1 MKNFIHSILLFTRNF
16 FFCALLLTVFSCS
29 NSIIGEIDTSEIK
42 ASLSSISSPKNLV
55 ASHGGYRK
63 ISLTWTK
70 VSNAKQYFV
79 YKANSPFETFKKIGE
94 TNGNLN
100 EFDYVVEPGISCWFR
115 ISAIS
120 YSEAE
125 SSLSSYV
132 SGSSMAIPN
141 ITNIDL
147 GTDGTSATI
156 SWWMNNCSDSTYEDS
171 VKFEILCYRSDK
183 LTQVGDTV
191 YAEGST
197 RSVSISGLENKT
209 TYYYLVKSYVGG
221 GYDEN
226 LAEISDFADAETARL
241 TNPSAP
247 ENLES
252 EQGISKS
259 ENGINIS
266 WTLPEA
272 VDVKVSSGIY
282 EEHPLY
288 FTIERKLLNESDAAY
303 ITLASYIG
311 TFDSSKASSTSKS
324 EIYFTCDSDA
334 NFGAENVLKIELG
347 DTTEDSKIPNYEKYR
362 EGAKLTYTDK
372 SVVSGKQYTYRI
384 RSYADDVGNKKISSD
399 SSYRECNAW
408 LISTASLELN
418 SEYEKSENSTEF
430 TSIGV
435 NFNFDFEDFG
445 LDDSKFYTYILTYQR
460 TPFQTSE
467 GPSPAADEE
476 KFLAKFSSVDDLRNY
491 TKSYG
496 SDVLIE
502 PLNQGYYYYKVY
514 ICNSSVQTEAV
525 PGEFYSSVQSSNF
538 CTLTEDASKLPV
550 IETFELTDGYAS
562 KYRIKWNY
570 DSNYSYTLQWIDYDG
585 STEQQVP
592 GATTQSLALTTTD
605 SEGTISLISG
615 VTKETEGEKSYAIF
629 NHEATS
635 GNARKY
641 TLIAENGLQTTKSLD
656 SVCKTLG
663 TANVSMTNLDYD
675 SITVKWLAVQ
685 KADNYEVSAYYADDE
700 SKAEL
705 LTTSGDDKNTEI
717 TLSGDDKNKTY
728 TCTISKPSGYDN
740 ALKSGKPITL
750 IVKAKNSQLTED
762 NTSEGNCSV
771 YTFGPSLINAS
782 AGNLYDNNIHIKWNK
797 VDGAVGYIIYRVL
810 YSDSSADNSKIE
822 TSTDKYYYDVSNATL
837 KRNGDNAAEG
847 SNVSYVESSTTYTLN
862 DIDDSSCADETSIN
876 QRKISWGLPFGY
888 IILPVLND
896 SDDFEFESGK
906 LAIKSGEDA
915 GKAGV
920 SYSDIASDNSPAFVK
935 NATFGYGLNV
945 AAEKSVSGTSQVI
958 KWDSPYYAKDNAPT
972 ILRRLADST
981 ENSWTVYKICEK
993 GENSTSYEPSGEERY
1008 NAYEYAVKYRISAS
1022 NVSVGGTYKAS
1033 ASYVEKLSKTLEDRY
1048 SICTEQLNKGY
1059 LLALKFTASTG
1070 NSYSEQIVVSPWDYK
1085 KRAIGPKN
1093 AELYITNYNLL
1104 NPTVKIASYNVED
1117 FTIPEANF
1125 ENLTDTT
1132 LSSADY
1138 SLSLAPT
1145 AIISRSS
1152 GITDGVLKVLR
1163 DAKHYYK
1170 IELTSENGK
1179 ATEAGDGSVY
1189 AYRNI
1194 TDEELVKAAMLNIAY
1209 AFYLNGG
1216 GKSDYSNVT
1225 NRFKYGEATSP
1236 TGTTFTKGDY
1246 HWVGSNIGK
1255 YDATYTL
1262 NNYSPTQLTPSGES
1276 TTFLNLT
1283 SDVSSNGGIR
1293 ISGTSDYYIYR
1304 FIGTDIIN
1312 VSNADNSSL
1321 NYDATIT
1328 FTCTDNKTL
1337 SIKLT
1342 RNGSTSNIVS
1352 TKTEE
1357 ERKKWFPMYLD
1368 GDKEKYYVLKS
1379 STYGWWPSEN

>member
-1 MKNFIHSILLFTRNF
+1 MKNFIHSILLFTRNL

-79 YKANSPFETFKKIGE
+79 YKANSPFETFEKIGE

-100 EFDYVVEPGISCWFR
+100 EFDYAVEPGTSCWFR

-120 YSEAE
+120 YSEKE

-141 ITNIDL
+141 ITSIDL

-183 LTQVGDTV
+183 LTQVGDTL

-226 LAEISDFADAETARL
+226 LAEKSDFADAETARL
-241 TNPSAP
+241 TTPSAP

-252 EQGISKS
+252 EQGITTESS
-259 ENGINIS
+259 GNGIKIS
-266 WTLPEA
+266 WILSEA

-303 ITLASYIG
+303 ISLASYIG
-311 TFDSSKASSTSKS
+311 TFDSSKASTSSAS
-324 EIYFTCDSDA
+324 EIYFTCDKDA
-334 NFGAENVLKIELG
+334 NFGKNDVLKVELG
-347 DTTEDSKIPNYEKYR
+347 DTTEDSKIPNYENYR
-362 EGAKLTYTDK
+362 VGAKISYTDK
-372 SVVSGKQYTYRI
+372 SVVAGKQYTYRI

-408 LISTASLELN
+408 LISKASLELN
-418 SEYEKSENSTEF
+418 SEYKKSENSTKF

-445 LDDSKFYTYILTYQR
+445 LDDSKFYTYVLTYQR
-460 TPFQTSE
+460 TPFETSE
-467 GPSPAADEE
+467 SSSPAADEE
-476 KFLAKFSSVDDLRNY
+476 KFLANFSSLEELKTY
-491 TKSYG
+491 TQVYNSEFL
-496 SDVLIE
+496 SLLE
-502 PLNQGYYYYKVY
+502 NQGYYSYKVY
-514 ICNSSVQTEAV
+514 ICSSSTSATENTSI
-525 PGEFYSSVQSSNF
+525 PSKYYEMISSSNF
-538 CTLTEDASKLPV
+538 CSITDDSTKLPV
-550 IETFELTDGYAS
+550 IETFEVSDGYAS
-562 KYRIKWNY
+562 KYVLKWDY
-570 DSNYSYTLQWIDYDG
+570 DSACTYTIQWTEYDG
-585 STEQQVP
+585 TTEQP
-592 GATTQSLALTTTD
+592 LSSSTQSLVLSTSDFTT
-605 SEGTISLISG
+605 SENNGT
-615 VTKETEGEKSYAIF
+615 TYATY
-629 NHEATS
+629 NHSATS
-635 GNARKY
+635 GDARKY

-656 SVCKTLG
+656 SVYKTLG
-663 TANVSMTNLDYD
+663 TANVSMAKLAYD
-675 SITVKWLAVQ
+675 SITVNWLAVQ
-685 KADNYEVSAYYADDE
+685 RADEYEVSAYYADDE
-700 SKAEL
+700 SKTEL
-705 LTTSGDDKNTEI
+705 LVSSGEGKNTEI
-717 TLSGDDKNKTY
+717 TPSDDGKTY
-728 TCTISKPSGYDN
+728 TCKITKPRDYDS
-740 ALKSGKPITL
+740 ALKSGKAIILKVT
-750 IVKAKNSQLTED
+750 AKNSALTDD
-762 NTSEGNCSV
+762 NTTEGTASV
-771 YTFGPSLINAS
+771 CTFGPALVNAS
-782 AGNLYDNNIHIKWNK
+782 VGNLYDNNIHIKWNK

-822 TSTDKYYYDVSNATL
+822 TSTDKYYYDVSNAIL
-837 KRNGDNAAEG
+837 KRNGDSTVEG
-847 SNVSYVESSTTYTLN
+847 SNVSYVESSATYTLN

-906 LAIKSGEDA
+906 LAIKSGEDV

-993 GENSTSYEPSGEERY
+993 GENSTSCEPIGEERY

-1022 NVSVGGTYKAS
+1022 NVSVGGIYKAS
-1033 ASYVEKLSKTLEDRY
+1033 SSYVEKLSKIVENRY

-1059 LLALKFTASTG
+1059 LLALKFTALTG
-1070 NSYSEQIVVSPWDYK
+1070 SSCSEQIVVSPWDYA
-1085 KRAIGPKN
+1085 KRAIGPNK

-1104 NPTVKIASYNVED
+1104 NPTVKVASYDVEN

-1125 ENLTDTT
+1125 ETLKDTT

-1138 SLSLAPT
+1138 SLRLEPT
-1145 AIISRSS
+1145 AIKYGSS
-1152 GITDGVLKVLR
+1152 GTTDGVLKVLR

-1194 TDEELVKAAMLNIAY
+1194 TDEELVKAAMLVIADAFNKTSEKNTTDGQSGKFYWGSIGHTSGSFLDWKYYY
-1209 AFYLNGG
+1209 ALTMKFDNYVNKWEKMPGI
-1216 GKSDYSNVT
+1216 KSSSAAFIKINDNDSLDTEDGEARDYNVSFISYKEYKDYSSSKLVPITIIANGPSLDSYNAT
-1225 NRFKYGEATSP
+1225 LKFATSTSDFTYEVWRNGSKSSGQSISSDQLKYWNP
-1236 TGTTFTKGDY
+1236 MKLTKDGTY
-1246 HWVGSNIGK
+1246 E
-1255 YDATYTL
+1255 
-1262 NNYSPTQLTPSGES
+1262 GES
-1276 TTFLNLT
+1276 T
-1283 SDVSSNGGIR
+1283 
-1293 ISGTSDYYIYR
+1293 
-1304 FIGTDIIN
+1304 
-1312 VSNADNSSL
+1312 
-1321 NYDATIT
+1321 
-1328 FTCTDNKTL
+1328 K
-1337 SIKLT
+1337 
-1342 RNGSTSNIVS
+1342 
-1352 TKTEE
+1352 
-1357 ERKKWFPMYLD
+1357 
-1368 GDKEKYYVLKS
+1368 
-1379 STYGWWPSEN
+1379 YGWWPSED

>member
-79 YKANSPFETFKKIGE
+79 YKANSPFETFEKIGE

-100 EFDYVVEPGISCWFR
+100 EFDYAVEPGTSCWFR

-120 YSEAE
+120 YSEKE

-141 ITNIDL
+141 ITSIDL

-183 LTQVGDTV
+183 LTQVGDTL

-226 LAEISDFADAETARL
+226 LAEKSDFADAETARL
-241 TNPSAP
+241 TTPSAP

-252 EQGISKS
+252 EQGISTES
-259 ENGINIS
+259 SGNGIKIS
-266 WTLPEA
+266 WILSEA

-303 ITLASYIG
+303 ISLASYIG
-311 TFDSSKASSTSKS
+311 TFDSLKASTSSAS
-324 EIYFTCDSDA
+324 EIYFTCDKDA
-334 NFGAENVLKIELG
+334 NFGKNDVLKVELG
-347 DTTEDSKIPNYEKYR
+347 DTTEDSKIPNYENYR
-362 EGAKLTYTDK
+362 VGAKISYTDK
-372 SVVSGKQYTYRI
+372 SVVAGKQYTYRI

-408 LISTASLELN
+408 LISKASLELN
-418 SEYEKSENSTEF
+418 SEYKKSENSTKF

-445 LDDSKFYTYILTYQR
+445 LDDSKFYTYVLTYQR
-460 TPFQTSE
+460 TPFETSE
-467 GPSPAADEE
+467 SSSPAADEE
-476 KFLAKFSSVDDLRNY
+476 KFLANFSSLEELKTY
-491 TKSYG
+491 TQVYNSEFL
-496 SDVLIE
+496 SLLE
-502 PLNQGYYYYKVY
+502 NQGYYSYKVY
-514 ICNSSVQTEAV
+514 ICSSSTSATENTSI
-525 PGEFYSSVQSSNF
+525 PSKYYEMISSSNF
-538 CTLTEDASKLPV
+538 CSITDDSTKLPV
-550 IETFELTDGYAS
+550 IETFEVSDGYAS
-562 KYRIKWNY
+562 KYVLKWDY
-570 DSNYSYTLQWIDYDG
+570 DSACTYTIQWTEYDG
-585 STEQQVP
+585 TTEQP
-592 GATTQSLALTTTD
+592 LSSSTQSLVLSTSDFTT
-605 SEGTISLISG
+605 SENNGT
-615 VTKETEGEKSYAIF
+615 TYATY
-629 NHEATS
+629 NHSATS
-635 GNARKY
+635 GDARKY
-641 TLIAENGLQTTKSLD
+641 TILADNGLQTTKSLD
-656 SVCKTLG
+656 SVYKTLG
-663 TANVSMTNLDYD
+663 TANVSMAKLAYD
-675 SITVKWLAVQ
+675 SITVNWLAVQ
-685 KADNYEVSAYYADDE
+685 RADEYEVSAYYADDE
-700 SKAEL
+700 SKTEL
-705 LTTSGDDKNTEI
+705 LVSSGEGKNTEI
-717 TLSGDDKNKTY
+717 TPSDDGKTY
-728 TCTISKPSGYDN
+728 TCKITKPRDYDS
-740 ALKSGKPITL
+740 ALKSGKAIIL
-750 IVKAKNSQLTED
+750 KVNAKNSALTDD
-762 NTSEGNCSV
+762 NTTEGTASV
-771 YTFGPSLINAS
+771 CTFGPALVNAS
-782 AGNLYDNNIHIKWNK
+782 VGNLYDNNIHIKWNK

-822 TSTDKYYYDVSNATL
+822 TSTDKYYYDVSNAIL
-837 KRNGDNAAEG
+837 KRNGDSTVEG
-847 SNVSYVESSTTYTLN
+847 SNVSYVESSATYTLN

-906 LAIKSGEDA
+906 LAIKSGEDV

-993 GENSTSYEPSGEERY
+993 GENSTSCEPIGEERY

-1022 NVSVGGTYKAS
+1022 NVSVGGIYKAS
-1033 ASYVEKLSKTLEDRY
+1033 SSYVEKLSKIVENRY

-1059 LLALKFTASTG
+1059 LLALKFTALTG
-1070 NSYSEQIVVSPWDYK
+1070 SSCSEQIVVSPWDYA
-1085 KRAIGPKN
+1085 KRAIGPNK

-1104 NPTVKIASYNVED
+1104 NPTVKVASYDVEN

-1125 ENLTDTT
+1125 ETLKDTT

-1138 SLSLAPT
+1138 SLRLEPT
-1145 AIISRSS
+1145 AIKYGSS
-1152 GITDGVLKVLR
+1152 GTTDGVLKVLR

-1194 TDEELVKAAMLNIAY
+1194 TDEELVKAAMLVIAD
-1209 AFYLNGG
+1209 AFNNSSEG
-1216 GKSDYSNVT
+1216 GKELGSKTSGFYWDAEHEYKFGDMITHYSLKMYINNYIHSWSTLPGNSLSMSAFIKLHDSGGTRGKASDKFPSFLCYDEYRDYSSSKLVPITIIANGPSLDSYNAT
-1225 NRFKYGEATSP
+1225 LKFATSTSDFTYEVWRNGSKSSGQSISSDQLKKWNP
-1236 TGTTFTKGDY
+1236 MKLTKKGTY
-1246 HWVGSNIGK
+1246 E
-1255 YDATYTL
+1255 
-1262 NNYSPTQLTPSGES
+1262 GES
-1276 TTFLNLT
+1276 T
-1283 SDVSSNGGIR
+1283 
-1293 ISGTSDYYIYR
+1293 
-1304 FIGTDIIN
+1304 
-1312 VSNADNSSL
+1312 
-1321 NYDATIT
+1321 
-1328 FTCTDNKTL
+1328 K
-1337 SIKLT
+1337 
-1342 RNGSTSNIVS
+1342 
-1352 TKTEE
+1352 
-1357 ERKKWFPMYLD
+1357 
-1368 GDKEKYYVLKS
+1368 
-1379 STYGWWPSEN
+1379 YGWWPSED

>member
-1 MKNFIHSILLFTRNF
+1 MKNFIHSILLFTRNL

-79 YKANSPFETFKKIGE
+79 YKANSPFETFEKIGE

-100 EFDYVVEPGISCWFR
+100 EFDYAVEPGTSCWFR

-120 YSEAE
+120 YSEKE

-141 ITNIDL
+141 ITSIDL

-183 LTQVGDTV
+183 LTQVGDTL

-226 LAEISDFADAETARL
+226 LAEKSDFADAETARL
-241 TNPSAP
+241 TTPSAP

-252 EQGISKS
+252 EQGISTES
-259 ENGINIS
+259 SGNGIKIS
-266 WTLPEA
+266 WILSEA

-303 ITLASYIG
+303 ISLASYIG
-311 TFDSSKASSTSKS
+311 TFDSSKASTSSAS
-324 EIYFTCDSDA
+324 EIYFTCDKDA
-334 NFGAENVLKIELG
+334 NFGKNDVLKVELG
-347 DTTEDSKIPNYEKYR
+347 DTTEDSKIPNYENYR
-362 EGAKLTYTDK
+362 VGAKISYTDK
-372 SVVSGKQYTYRI
+372 SVVAGKQYTYRI

-408 LISTASLELN
+408 LISKASLELN
-418 SEYEKSENSTEF
+418 SEYKKSENSTKF

-445 LDDSKFYTYILTYQR
+445 LDDSKFYTYVLTYQR
-460 TPFQTSE
+460 TPFETS
-467 GPSPAADEE
+467 GSSSPAADEE
-476 KFLAKFSSVDDLRNY
+476 KFLANFSSLEELKTY
-491 TKSYG
+491 TQVYNSEFL
-496 SDVLIE
+496 SLLE
-502 PLNQGYYYYKVY
+502 NQGYYSYKVY
-514 ICNSSVQTEAV
+514 ICSSSTSATENTSI
-525 PGEFYSSVQSSNF
+525 PSKYYEMISSSNF
-538 CTLTEDASKLPV
+538 CSITDDSTKLPV
-550 IETFELTDGYAS
+550 IENFEVSDGYAS
-562 KYRIKWNY
+562 KYVLKWDY
-570 DSNYSYTLQWIDYDG
+570 DSACTYTIQWTEYDG
-585 STEQQVP
+585 TTEQP
-592 GATTQSLALTTTD
+592 LSSSTQSLVLSTSDFTT
-605 SEGTISLISG
+605 SENNGT
-615 VTKETEGEKSYAIF
+615 TYATY
-629 NHEATS
+629 NHSATS
-635 GNARKY
+635 GDARKY
-641 TLIAENGLQTTKSLD
+641 TLIADNGLKTTKSLD
-656 SVCKTLG
+656 SIYKTLG
-663 TANVSMTNLDYD
+663 TANVSMAKLAYD
-675 SITVKWLAVQ
+675 SITVNWLAVQ
-685 KADNYEVSAYYADDE
+685 RADEYEVSAYYADDE
-700 SKAEL
+700 SKTEL
-705 LTTSGDDKNTEI
+705 LVSSGEGKNTEI
-717 TLSGDDKNKTY
+717 TPSDDGKTY
-728 TCTISKPSGYDN
+728 TCKITKPRDYDS
-740 ALKSGKPITL
+740 ALKSGKAIILKVT
-750 IVKAKNSQLTED
+750 AKNSALTDD
-762 NTSEGNCSV
+762 NTTEGTASV
-771 YTFGPSLINAS
+771 CTFGPALVNAS
-782 AGNLYDNNIHIKWNK
+782 VGNLYDNNIHIKWNK

-822 TSTDKYYYDVSNATL
+822 TSTDKYYYDVSNAIL
-837 KRNGDNAAEG
+837 KRNGDSTVEG
-847 SNVSYVESSTTYTLN
+847 SNVSYVESSATYTLN

-906 LAIKSGEDA
+906 LAIKSGEDV

-993 GENSTSYEPSGEERY
+993 GENSTSCEPIGEERY

-1022 NVSVGGTYKAS
+1022 NVSVGGIYKAS
-1033 ASYVEKLSKTLEDRY
+1033 SSYVEKLSKIVENRY

-1059 LLALKFTASTG
+1059 LLALKFTALTG
-1070 NSYSEQIVVSPWDYK
+1070 SSCSEQIVVSPWDYA
-1085 KRAIGPKN
+1085 KRAIGPNK

-1104 NPTVKIASYNVED
+1104 NPTVKVASYDVEN

-1125 ENLTDTT
+1125 ETLKDTT

-1138 SLSLAPT
+1138 SLRLEPT
-1145 AIISRSS
+1145 AIKYGSS
-1152 GITDGVLKVLR
+1152 GTTDGVLKVLR

-1236 TGTTFTKGDY
+1236 TGTTFTKGVY
-1246 HWVGSNIGK
+1246 HYVGKYIGK

-1262 NNYSPTQLTPSGES
+1262 TNYTPSQLTPSEKS
-1276 TTFLNLT
+1276 TTFLSLT
-1283 SDVSSNGGIR
+1283 SDSSSAGVIR
-1293 ISGTSDYYIYR
+1293 ISGKADYYTYQFAGTEVINVKNAETSD
-1304 FIGTDIIN
+1304 
-1312 VSNADNSSL
+1312 NALS
-1321 NYDATIT
+1321 YDATIT

-1379 STYGWWPSEN
+1379 STYGWWPSED

>member
-1 MKNFIHSILLFTRNF
+1 MKNFIHSILLFTRNL

-79 YKANSPFETFKKIGE
+79 YKANSPFETFEKIGE

-100 EFDYVVEPGISCWFR
+100 EFDYAVEPGTSCWFR

-120 YSEAE
+120 YSEKE

-141 ITNIDL
+141 ITSIDL

-183 LTQVGDTV
+183 LTQVGDTL

-226 LAEISDFADAETARL
+226 LAEKSDFADAETARL
-241 TNPSAP
+241 TTPSAP

-252 EQGISKS
+252 EQGITTESS
-259 ENGINIS
+259 GNGIKIS
-266 WTLPEA
+266 WILSEA

-303 ITLASYIG
+303 ISLASYIG
-311 TFDSSKASSTSKS
+311 TFDSSKASTSSAS
-324 EIYFTCDSDA
+324 EIYFTCDKDA
-334 NFGAENVLKIELG
+334 NFGKNDVLKVELG
-347 DTTEDSKIPNYEKYR
+347 DTTEDSKIPNYENYR
-362 EGAKLTYTDK
+362 VGAKISYTDK
-372 SVVSGKQYTYRI
+372 SVVAGKQYTYRI

-408 LISTASLELN
+408 LISKASLELN
-418 SEYEKSENSTEF
+418 SEYKKSENSTKF

-435 NFNFDFEDFG
+435 NFNFDFEDFS
-445 LDDSKFYTYILTYQR
+445 LDNSKFYTYVLTYQK
-460 TPFQTSE
+460 TDFPTEANPNPTAS
-467 GPSPAADEE
+467 EE
-476 KFLAKFSSVDDLRNY
+476 KFLANFVSVEELKNY
-491 TKSYG
+491 TKTYE
-496 SDVLIE
+496 SDFLSSSE
-502 PLNQGYYYYKVY
+502 NQGYYSYKVY
-514 ICNSSVQTEAV
+514 ICSSSTSATENTSI
-525 PGEFYSSVQSSNF
+525 PSKYYEMISSSNS
-538 CTLTEDASKLPV
+538 CSITDDSTKLPV
-550 IETFELTDGYAS
+550 IETFEVSDGYAS
-562 KYRIKWNY
+562 KYVLKWDY
-570 DSNYSYTLQWIDYDG
+570 DSACTYTIQWTEYDG
-585 STEQQVP
+585 TTEQPLSSSTQRLVLSTSDFTTSENN
-592 GATTQSLALTTTD
+592 GTTYAT
-605 SEGTISLISG
+605 
-615 VTKETEGEKSYAIF
+615 Y
-629 NHEATS
+629 NHSATS
-635 GNARKY
+635 GDARKY
-641 TLIAENGLQTTKSLD
+641 TLIADNGLKTTKSLD
-656 SVCKTLG
+656 SIYKTLG
-663 TANVSMTNLDYD
+663 TANVSMAKLAYD
-675 SITVKWLAVQ
+675 SITVNWLAVQ
-685 KADNYEVSAYYADDE
+685 RADEYEVSAYYADDE
-700 SKAEL
+700 SKTEL
-705 LTTSGDDKNTEI
+705 LVSSGEGKNTEI
-717 TLSGDDKNKTY
+717 TPSDDGKTY
-728 TCTISKPSGYDN
+728 TCKITKPRDYDS
-740 ALKSGKPITL
+740 ALKSGKAIILKVT
-750 IVKAKNSQLTED
+750 AKNSALTDD
-762 NTSEGNCSV
+762 NTTEGTASV
-771 YTFGPSLINAS
+771 CTFGPALVNAS
-782 AGNLYDNNIHIKWNK
+782 VGNLYDNNIHIKWNK

-822 TSTDKYYYDVSNATL
+822 TSTDKYYYDVSNAIL
-837 KRNGDNAAEG
+837 KRNGDSTVEG
-847 SNVSYVESSTTYTLN
+847 SNVSYVESSATYTLN

-906 LAIKSGEDA
+906 LAIKSGEDV

-993 GENSTSYEPSGEERY
+993 GENSTSCEPIGEERY

-1022 NVSVGGTYKAS
+1022 NVSVGGIYKAS
-1033 ASYVEKLSKTLEDRY
+1033 SSYVEKLSKIVENRY

-1059 LLALKFTASTG
+1059 LLALKFTALTG
-1070 NSYSEQIVVSPWDYK
+1070 SSCSEQIVVSPWDYA
-1085 KRAIGPKN
+1085 KRAIGPNK

-1104 NPTVKIASYNVED
+1104 NPTVKVASYDVEN

-1125 ENLTDTT
+1125 ETLKDTT

-1138 SLSLAPT
+1138 SLRLEPT
-1145 AIISRSS
+1145 AIKYGSS
-1152 GITDGVLKVLR
+1152 GTTDGVLKVLR

-1194 TDEELVKAAMLNIAY
+1194 TDEELVKAAMLIFAG
-1209 AFYLNGG
+1209 AFNNSTEG
-1216 GKSDYSNVT
+1216 GKELGSKTSGFYWDAEYKGATGHITDPSYYSLEMYINNYIHAWSNLPGNSNSIEAFIKLYDSGGTRGRASDGYPRFLCYKEYKDYSSSKLVPITIIANGPSLDSYNAT
-1225 NRFKYGEATSP
+1225 LKFATSTSDFTYEVWRNGSKSSGQSISSDQLKYWNP
-1236 TGTTFTKGDY
+1236 MKLTKKGTY
-1246 HWVGSNIGK
+1246 E
-1255 YDATYTL
+1255 
-1262 NNYSPTQLTPSGES
+1262 GES
-1276 TTFLNLT
+1276 T
-1283 SDVSSNGGIR
+1283 
-1293 ISGTSDYYIYR
+1293 
-1304 FIGTDIIN
+1304 
-1312 VSNADNSSL
+1312 
-1321 NYDATIT
+1321 
-1328 FTCTDNKTL
+1328 K
-1337 SIKLT
+1337 
-1342 RNGSTSNIVS
+1342 
-1352 TKTEE
+1352 
-1357 ERKKWFPMYLD
+1357 
-1368 GDKEKYYVLKS
+1368 
-1379 STYGWWPSEN
+1379 YGWWPSED